1 MTLDKLIEKH
11 LNKFDITVQ
20 SIKMFNSINKLAIT
34 VKSNDFINDHVIS
47 NFESEAETIL
57 KAIDRVSL
65 AIHYNKEYYTEN
77 NFINR
82 IWPNTLLLIRR
93 KSIAV
98 ESMLSKGKVIPDYEN
113 FRIKISFA
121 SSFNHT
127 KVSHKKID
135 MFLTDYYTQMFDEK
149 FLVTLELDETQVDE
163 HAIEFERLKTEDTTK
178 RAMEISK
185 NYSPSESNKSRPNKN
200 DESSNFQN
208 YNNNSGS
215 TNSRSSG
222 SKAPK
227 VLPEDVVYRKTIKGE
242 VLPIKEVCEEESLVI
257 VAGEVFMI
265 ETRTLR
271 GGKVLITFAISDGL
285 DSVGVKMFL
294 KPKDS
299 VDVIDKLK
307 NGKRYMIEGVVR
319 NDTFDKELVI
329 FANAINTLP
338 DMPKRKDKS
347 VEKRVELHC
356 HTSMSAL
363 DGITGVGDIVKRA
376 ISWGHKAIAITDHGV
391 VQAFPDAM
399 HAADDK
405 IKVLYGVEGYL
416 VDNEKTLIEKTNDL
430 SWDQEFVVFDI
441 ETTGLSAKHH
451 MITEIGAS
459 KIRNG
464 SIIDTY
470 STLVN
475 PEQKIPIF
483 IVELTGITNEMVA
496 SERTIDQ
503 VLPEFLDFV
512 GDSALV
518 AHNAKFDIG
527 FIKEQSTRFN
537 LDFNPVVLDTLS
549 LAKLLLTEIK
559 RFNLKRICRY
569 LNVSLTN
576 HHRAVDDSN
585 ATAQIF
591 IKLINMLKDLNIS
604 SMNELNDY
612 SKKHMALGKLDS
624 YHFILFAKNLVGLK
638 AMYKIISDSNIKY
651 YDGKPIM
658 PKSVFNENRENFV
671 IGSACEAGQLY
682 KAILSNDSP
691 KKILEIASF
700 YDYFE
705 IQPVG
710 NNNFLIEKGLVKNV
724 EELRDINRKIVNLG
738 EQLNKPVAAAGD
750 VHFLDPEDEIFRR
763 ILMAGKGFSD
773 VENQPPLY
781 FKTTDQ
787 MLAEFSYLGEEKC
800 REVVIDVPNMIAD
813 SIDEFLPIP
822 NGTFPPII
830 EGSDDELRVMCYKK
844 AKSIYGEP
852 LPEIVQARLD
862 RELNSIISNGYSVMY
877 IIAQKLV
884 TKSLEDGYLVGSR
897 GSVGS
902 SFAATMSDITEV
914 NPLAPH
920 YICETCKESEFF
932 EHSDLGSGV
941 DLPDKKCPKC
951 DIPYKKDGHAIP
963 FEVFLG
969 FHGDKEPD
977 IDLNFAGVYQ
987 ATSHKYTEFLF
998 GEGKTFKAGTIG
1010 TIAEK
1015 TAFGYVKKY
1024 FDEREININKRE
1036 VFRLA
1041 QGCTGVKRTSGQHP
1055 GGIMVVPDYK
1065 DIEDFCPI
1073 QFPANDIT
1081 SDVKTTHFDYHS
1093 ISGRLLKLDILGHD
1107 TPTIIRQ
1114 LEELTDVDVQKI
1126 QLDDPETI
1134 AIFTTTKTLKIVE
1147 PDYKEEI
1154 GSLGIPEFGTKFVRQ
1169 MLKDT
1174 QPTTFS
1180 ELVRISGLSHGT
1192 DVWINNAQDLVR
1204 DGITSLKHVIS
1215 TRDDIMNYLIF
1226 MQLPHGTAFKIMED
1240 VRKGKGL
1247 KEEYVEIMREKQVP
1261 EWYIQS
1267 CNTIKYMFPKAHA
1280 VAYVMMS
1287 FRIAYFKVHHPKAF
1301 YATFFTTKVDD
1312 FDADKFS
1319 KGVEFLRGYVSD
1331 IESED
1336 RILTKKEQD
1345 VLVIAEVVEEL
1356 YSRGF
1361 IIHKV
1366 DLYKSDADKFIVTN
1380 EGLLPP
1386 LRSLQGVGENAAR
1399 NIVAMRNDS
1408 EIMSKDDLRKRSKV
1422 TKTVIETLDTHG
1434 CLKGLSETN
1443 QLSLFDL

>member
-1 MTLDKLIEKH
+1 MTLEQLINKH
-11 LNKFDITVQ
+11 LGDFNITVH
-20 SIKMFNSINKLAIT
+20 SIKFLKSINKLNVIIE
-34 VKSNDFINDHVIS
+34 SNDHIGDDRINTFEIETQNTIS
-47 NFESEAETIL
+47 I
-57 KAIDRVSL
+57 IDKVSL
-65 AIHYNKEYYTEN
+65 IVKYGQSFFSDE
-77 NFINR
+77 NFIPV
-82 IWPNTLLLIRR
+82 IWPNTLALIKR
-93 KSIAV
+93 KSITI
-98 ESMLSKGKVIPDYEN
+98 ETMLKKGNVVVDFEKKVIN
-113 FRIKISFA
+113 ISF
-121 SSFNHT
+121 SNSFIHDKLKAKN
-127 KVSHKKID
+127 ID
-135 MFLTDYYTQMFDEK
+135 RFLTDYYSQMFSSNIT
-149 FLVTLELDETQVDE
+149 VTIAVDETIVDD
-163 HAIEFERLKTEDTTK
+163 HLLEFEKQISEDTHK
-178 RAMEISK
+178 RSLEIAK
-185 NYSPSESNKSRPNKN
+185 NYTPSDGEKSRPNKN
-200 DESSNFQN
+200 EDNNKQKNN
-208 YNNNSGS
+208 YNKPAK
-215 TNSRSSG
+215 
-222 SKAPK
+222 SKGK
-227 VLPEDVVYRKTIKGE
+227 ILSEDVVYRKSIRGE
-242 VLPIKEVCEEESLVI
+242 IQAIKEVDEEESIAI

-265 ETRTLR
+265 DTRVLR
-271 GGKVLITFAISDGL
+271 GGKILVSFAISDGL
-285 DSVGVKMFL
+285 DSIGVKMFL

-307 NGKRYMIEGVVR
+307 DGKRYIVEGTVR
-319 NDTFDKELVI
+319 NDTFERELVI
-329 FANAINTLP
+329 FANAINALP
-338 DMPKRKDKS
+338 DIPKRQDKS
-347 VEKRVELHC
+347 EEKRVELHC
-356 HTSMSAL
+356 HTTMSAM
-363 DGITGVGDIVKRA
+363 DGITSVGDIVKRA
-376 ISWGHKAIAITDHGV
+376 ISWGHKAIAVTDHGI

-399 HAADDK
+399 HAAGDK
-405 IKVLYGVEGYL
+405 IKILYGVEGYY
-416 VDNEKTLIEKTNDL
+416 VNNEKSLIENPNELD
-430 SWDQEFVVFDI
+430 WNQEFVVFDL
-441 ETTGLSAKHH
+441 ETTGLSSKHN

-459 KIRNG
+459 KVRNG
-464 SIIDTY
+464 NIVDTF
-470 STLVN
+470 SALVN
-475 PEQKIPIF
+475 PEQKIPHF
-483 IVELTGITNEMVA
+483 IVELTGITNEMVEN
-496 SERTIDQ
+496 ERTIDL
-503 VLPEFLDFV
+503 VLPEFLEFI
-512 GDSALV
+512 GDAAVV

-527 FIKEQSTRFN
+527 FIKEQAMRLSV
-537 LDFNPVVLDTLS
+537 DFNPVVLDTLT
-549 LAKLLLTEIK
+549 LAKLLLTEVK
-559 RFNLKRICRY
+559 RFNLKRISRY
-569 LNVSLTN
+569 LNVSLNN

-591 IKLINMLKDLNIS
+591 IKFINMFNDLELSNMKDLN
-604 SMNELNDY
+604 EY
-612 SKKHMALGKLDS
+612 SKENMAIGRLNS
-624 YHFILFAKNLVGLK
+624 NHIVVFAKNLTGLK
-638 AMYKIISDSNIKY
+638 EMYQLISDSNIKY

-658 PKSVFNENRENFV
+658 PRSAIKEKRENLLL
-671 IGSACEAGQLY
+671 GSACEAGELY
-682 KAILSNDSP
+682 NAVLNNHSP
-691 KKILEIASF
+691 KDILDIASF

-710 NNNFLIEKGLVKNV
+710 NNNFLIEKGIVKSV
-724 EELRDINRKIVNLG
+724 DELRDINRKIVNLG
-738 EQLNKPVAAAGD
+738 EQLNKPVVAAGD
-750 VHFLDPEDEIFRR
+750 VHFLDPEDEVYRR

-781 FKTTDQ
+781 LKTTDE
-787 MLAEFSYLGEEKC
+787 MLKEFSYLGADKC
-800 REVVIDVPNMIAD
+800 REVVIDTPNMIAD
-813 SIDEFLPIP
+813 MIDDFLPIP
-822 NGTFPPII
+822 SGTFPPII
-830 EGSDDELRVMCYKK
+830 EGSDDELRDMCNKK
-844 AKSIYGEP
+844 AIDIYGEP
-852 LPEIVQARLD
+852 VPEIVKARLD

-920 YICETCKESEFF
+920 YICDTCKTSEFF

-941 DLPDKKCPKC
+941 DLPDKMCPKC
-951 DIPYKKDGHAIP
+951 DIPFRKDGHAIP

-987 ATSHKYTEFLF
+987 ATSHKYTEYLF

-1024 FDEREININKRE
+1024 FEEKEINVNKRE

-1041 QGCTGVKRTSGQHP
+1041 RGCTGVKRTSGQHP

-1073 QFPANDIT
+1073 QFPANDT
-1081 SDVKTTHFDYHS
+1081 KSDVKTTHFDYHS

-1114 LEELTDVDVQKI
+1114 LEEITDVDVQKI
-1126 QLDDPETI
+1126 MLDDPETI
-1134 AIFTTTKTLKIVE
+1134 AIFTSTKTLKIKDKNYE
-1147 PDYKEEI
+1147 EEI

-1215 TRDDIMNYLIF
+1215 TRDDIMNYLIY

-1247 KEEYVEIMREKQVP
+1247 KDDYVDLMREKNVP

-1287 FRIAYFKVHHPKAF
+1287 FRIAYFKVHEPKAF

-1319 KGVEFLRGYVSD
+1319 RGPEFLKGYVD
-1331 IESED
+1331 EIEGED
-1336 RILTKKEQD
+1336 RILSKKEQD
-1345 VLVIAEVVEEL
+1345 ILMIAEVVQEL
-1356 YSRGF
+1356 YARGF
-1361 IIHKV
+1361 KIHKV
-1366 DLYKSDADKFIVTN
+1366 DLYKSDSDKFIVTD

-1386 LRSLQGVGENAAR
+1386 LRALQGVGENAAR
-1399 NIVAMRNDS
+1399 GIVGMRDDS
-1408 EIMSKDDLRKRSKV
+1408 EIMSKDDLRKRAKV
-1422 TKTVIETLDTHG
+1422 TKTVIETLNAHG
-1434 CLKGLSETN
+1434 CLKGLSDTN